1 MKLAAA
7 YIRVSTD
14 DQVEYSPDS
23 QLKLLREYAK
33 KNDMILPE
41 EFIFSDEGISGRNAK
56 HRPAFNKMIALAKS
70 EEHPFDVIL
79 VWKFSRFARNQ
90 EESIVFKNLLRKV
103 GVEVISI
110 SEPVDRNSSY
120 GSLIERIIEWM
131 DEFYSANLSV
141 EVKRGM
147 LERFSRGEI
156 VTDAPFGYV
165 VENGAYVPHPEQAPL
180 VRKIFESYLAGV
192 GMRKIATT
200 LAADGVRTKR
210 GNPPDNRF
218 IDYILNNPVYIGKIR
233 WSKEGKAA
241 SKRNYK
247 DENIIIVDGKHEPLI
262 DRSTWDAVQ
271 KKLEATKK
279 AYPKYQRK
287 EQNFD
292 FMLKG
297 LVRCSS
303 CGATLCSSTNGTSL
317 QCHNYARGKCTT
329 SHNIKIE
336 YLEKAVIEALELS
349 IAKEE
354 FNLKPNTNR
363 PSDGTALGS
372 DTDKL
377 LAAEYRKLDR
387 VKAAYENG
395 IDTLDEYIENKKKIQ
410 TSIKKLE
417 AERPKQKNSFN
428 KKAYSKKVSSV
439 LKILKD
445 PDQLPQAQNA
455 ALRTI
460 IDSIIFNRPESS
472 VNIIFYT

>member
-103 GVEVISI
+103 GVEVRSI
-110 SEPVDRNSSY
+110 SEPVDPGSAY

-131 DEFYSANLSV
+131 DEFYSTNLAV

-180 VRKIFESYLAGV
+180 VRKIFESYLAGT
-192 GMRKIATT
+192 GSRKIAMT

-233 WSKEGKAA
+233 WSKEGRAA

-247 DENIIIVDGKHEPLI
+247 NENIIVVDGKHEPLI
-262 DRSTWDAVQ
+262 DQATWDAVQ
-271 KKLEATKK
+271 LKLEATKN

-287 EQNFD
+287 EQDFD

-303 CGATLCSSTNGTSL
+303 CGATLCQASNGVSL
-317 QCHNYARGKCTT
+317 QCHNYSRGTCHT

-336 YLEKAVIEALELS
+336 YLEKAVIESLELS

-354 FNLKPNTNR
+354 FNLKPNASR

-395 IDTLDEYIENKKKIQ
+395 IDSLDEYIENKKKIQ
-410 TSIKKLE
+410 ASIKKLE
-417 AERPKQKNSFN
+417 ADRPKQKNSFN

-439 LKILKD
+439 LKIIKD
-445 PDQLPQAQNA
+445 PNQTPQAQNA
-455 ALRTI
+455 ALRTV

-472 VNIIFYT
+472 INIIFHT

>member
-33 KNDMILPE
+33 KNDMILPD

-103 GVEVISI
+103 GVEVRSI
-110 SEPVDRNSSY
+110 SEPVDPGSAY

-131 DEFYSANLSV
+131 DEFYSTNLAV

-247 DENIIIVDGKHEPLI
+247 DENIIIVDGKHKPLI

-271 KKLEATKK
+271 LKLEATKK

-303 CGATLCSSTNGTSL
+303 CGATLCQSSGGLSL
-317 QCHNYARGKCTT
+317 QCHNYSKGKCTT

-336 YLEKAVIEALELS
+336 LLEKAVIESLEMS
-349 IAKEE
+349 VAKEE
-354 FNLKPNTNR
+354 FNLKPDTNR
-363 PSDGTALGS
+363 SSGNAALGS

-377 LAAEYRKLDR
+377 IAAEYRKLDR

-395 IDTLDEYIENKKKIQ
+395 IDTLDEYIDNKKKVQ
-410 TSIKKLE
+410 AAIKKLE
-417 AERPKQKNSFN
+417 ADRPKQKNSFN

-439 LKILKD
+439 LKIIKD
-445 PDQLPQAQNA
+445 PNQTPQAQNA

-460 IDSIIFNRPESS
+460 IDCIIFNRTTSS
-472 VNIIFYT
+472 INIVFHT